1 MRLTQEVTELVE
13 DVKTRSSSLLQQEG
27 AAPHIL
33 GQRGQARPEVAR
45 RLLGLLRSSSGGEDE
60 DRGED

>member
-27 AAPHIL
+27 GAPRTL
-33 GQRGQARPEVAR
+33 SQRGQTRPQVAR
-45 RLLGLLRSSSGGEDE
+45 RLLGLLRSCSDGEDE
-60 DRGED
+60 D